1 MAAVAAQTTLL
12 LVHGD
17 PAAGEKCTEDDGHL
31 PVIKYFR
38 VKWCLQK
45 ALVHLQRYRGRWV
58 NREVIGALYMPY
70 EKVSAA
76 LYERRRGLAF
86 RLDSAD
92 ERRLMVALET
102 LLETWHRQ
110 VSKLDHFLAT
120 RLPPEMHV
128 RVSMFL
134 RGVSKA
140 ENDIHRSMYRVVHRI

>member
-1 MAAVAAQTTLL
+1 MAAVATQTTLL

-38 VKWCLQK
+38 VKCLQK

-76 LYERRRGLAF
+76 LYERRRELAF
-86 RLDSAD
+86 RLDRAD
-92 ERRLMVALET
+92 E
-102 LLETWHRQ
+102 RQ